1 MARQFSTQIITA
13 NDLFEGDVI
22 YLTQTGSWSR
32 DITDAHIVHSP
43 EQAATMLEIAQGQ
56 PGAIVGAYAMN
67 IETDENGKAAPA
79 HFREEFRTRGPSN
92 YFHGKQADNQI
103 NDQKLVA

>member
-1 MARQFSTQIITA
+1 MARQFSAQIITA

-32 DITDAHIVHSP
+32 DIAEAHIAHSP
-43 EQAATMLEIAQGQ
+43 EQAATMLEIANGQ
-56 PGAIVGAYAMN
+56 AGAIVGAYAMN

-92 YFHGKQADNQI
+92 YFHGKQAENQI